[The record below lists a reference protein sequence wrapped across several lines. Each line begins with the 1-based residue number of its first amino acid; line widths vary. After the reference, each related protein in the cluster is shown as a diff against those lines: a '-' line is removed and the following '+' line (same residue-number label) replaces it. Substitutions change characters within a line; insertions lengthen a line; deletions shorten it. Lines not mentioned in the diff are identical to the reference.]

1 MLRKTI
7 MNILKE
13 TLNKNKMVPKKFHFF
28 KKVLETHGKYENF
41 NRK

>member
-7 MNILKE
+7 MNILKA
-13 TLNKNKMVPKKFHFF
+13 TLNKNKMVPKNFHFF
-28 KKVLETHGKYENF
+28 KQVLETHGKYENF